1 MFRSI
6 MNRIFRSKKPK
17 PRITAQPPGEVFS
30 CPANTQLKALDE
42 FVLALPLALLEPDEE
57 IGSVIQGDEDAEFCT
72 DDERIYLR
80 LKPGMIISVTKS
92 CQAFIS
98 SDDPTPRRIEIL
110 SPHTP
115 TDNGTTHSSSTQPK
129 EDAESGS
136 MLDEDNGQCVPE
148 TAQTK
153 WGWIVLKFVCV
164 FAGRYF
170 TEATK
175 ITMSNRTHIPL
186 SIIANC

>member
-17 PRITAQPPGEVFS
+17 ARIASQPPGEVFAW
-30 CPANTQLKALDE
+30 PVNTPVKALDE

-57 IGSVIQGDEDAEFCT
+57 IGSVIQSDDDVELCT

-98 SDDPTPRRIEIL
+98 SDDPTPRRIEII
-110 SPHTP
+110 SP
-115 TDNGTTHSSSTQPK
+115 D
-129 EDAESGS
+129 
-136 MLDEDNGQCVPE
+136 
-148 TAQTK
+148 
-153 WGWIVLKFVCV
+153 I
-164 FAGRYF
+164 
-170 TEATK
+170 
-175 ITMSNRTHIPL
+175 
-186 SIIANC
+186 